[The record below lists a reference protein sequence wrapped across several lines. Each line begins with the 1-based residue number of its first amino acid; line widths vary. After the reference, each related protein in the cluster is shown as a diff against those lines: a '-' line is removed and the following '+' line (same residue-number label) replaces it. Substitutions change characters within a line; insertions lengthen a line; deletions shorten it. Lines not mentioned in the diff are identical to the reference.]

1 MQSICDLSNDE
12 LLTKKIVIYDSI
24 LDDADILPES
34 ILKKSLEEL
43 LEIERE
49 LTRRYK

>member
-1 MQSICDLSNDE
+1 MQNICDLSNEE
-12 LLTKKIVIYDSI
+12 LLSTKKVIYNSI
-24 LDDADILPES
+24 LEDTGLLPES
-34 ILKKSLEEL
+34 ILRKSLDDL